1 MEKKKKKKGGL
12 GGPRQQDTVRGS
24 SLNELEKKSWVRKI
38 RPQQYSPAI
47 SGFFFCLSA
56 CVCVCGDML

>member
-1 MEKKKKKKGGL
+1 
-12 GGPRQQDTVRGS
+12 VRGS